1 MFTKWIKEQFLIK
14 QRNEQQKGHC
24 FVNHVS
30 SSRAKSVTL
39 VLLEVYSTSSLSRV
53 ISLLTYRPTAS

>member
-53 ISLLTYRPTAS
+53 I